1 MTRVEKEDYICTN
14 AGKEITKIWKN
25 HSLFQACNGEA
36 FDRHFFGLKMIAVES
51 GIDLPEFFMDK
62 TFSHALHF
70 NMSTSQVC

>member
-1 MTRVEKEDYICTN
+1 MCDKEENICTS
-14 AGKEITKIWKN
+14 AGEGISKIWEN
-25 HSLFQACNGEA
+25 RSLFQACNGEA
-36 FDRHFFGLKMIAVES
+36 FDRHFFGLKVIAVES